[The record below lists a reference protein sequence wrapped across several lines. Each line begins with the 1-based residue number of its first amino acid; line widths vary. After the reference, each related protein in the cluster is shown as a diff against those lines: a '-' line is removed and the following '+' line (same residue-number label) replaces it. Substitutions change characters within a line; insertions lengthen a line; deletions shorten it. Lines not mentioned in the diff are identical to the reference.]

1 MLGKWIDIIII
12 VLVAISTFRGFRR
25 GLIREVFS
33 LLGSIIAIVV
43 AYQGYQELSLHLMMA
58 YPLTDWQAQLIAF
71 LVLVLAISLTAVLLG
86 FIWAKIIRL
95 TPFAI
100 LDNLAGAGFG
110 MLKSR
115 RTSALLC
122 CIVNIL
128 RDSSI
133 NQVLQESIAV
143 QYIYSFWPQMNKQ
156 LEVIWPK
163 DWPKPAWLFPDFD
176 SEKTYNF
183 FMQTPAI
190 LAGFLIN
197 GKCG

>member
-110 MLKSR
+110 MLKIGVLVLCCV
-115 RTSALLC
+115 ALLTSFG
-122 CIVNIL
+122 IPP
-128 RDSSI
+128 I

-183 FMQTPAI
+183 FHANSRH
-190 LAGFLIN
+190 FWRVSS
-197 GKCG
+197 